1 MFVFLDVLLG
11 PSVDRSYLAG
21 PDAAVAPVQWE
32 TTAPGHLRRVGILF
46 HSVDCSNSYC
56 IINVIVE
63 EVYNI
68 ILHPKQ
74 SQVPFLNQQ
83 KRQIF
88 SLSPALSL
96 SLSQIVKFN
105 FIGMTVLPDSI
116 AKTMHWTYNTTK
128 CNT

>member
-96 SLSQIVKFN
+96 SLSNCQIQLYWYDCVARQYCQN
-105 FIGMTVLPDSI
+105 NALDIQ
-116 AKTMHWTYNTTK
+116 YNK
-128 CNT
+128 M